1 MAANPFLFTDD
12 DYTSPH
18 STTSNPFL
26 SNDDFQAEADNPFFS
41 QSNNPSTNPFAFD
54 PEELESTE
62 PQLSLAAAVTEQFG
76 AIPANSSDHNLFSV
90 NDDTFTNTNATV
102 QKPTDLDLKYTN
114 TVDGNIVNDAKEP
127 KHTPMPPPRPP
138 PSKETQDLLMSVMG
152 AMDATSSHLLD
163 RIPPTRTPSPVSM
176 RDLHSPS
183 PTPEP
188 SFGDLL
194 DVSDSKPINKEQE
207 VNQSATNDLLSLS
220 QENVCDINQ
229 NPPVA
234 EPAKPKEKPT
244 RPGPPSRPPRPQP
257 PQKPPPPSFVAPE
270 PTPAQQPQPTQPS
283 PPQMQQAQPPPKPPP
298 PSAVKPKSP
307 MDEMMDMFGNED
319 IAPPAPKAKATKD
332 DILNLY
338 NKPKTET
345 VVKDLLCDDAIESVE
360 EKPQADMDVMMEDAF
375 ESASK
380 VAEPVVTEIIEQS
393 IERVAAE
400 NVHVEPSQTVED
412 AFLSPEPQ
420 IDVQMDTSDSQSK
433 DSLSSATFNPFASS
447 EETVIQK
454 SPTKSIDTFHALDNN
469 AFQDQP
475 ILLDNATF
483 QQQTQ
488 DNIIQPTQQVVI
500 TKTQFTT
507 GDSFDA
513 FAEKFESA
521 KDGEIKGDLDAFS
534 NGNDNNAWGSNSEI
548 GGFDGSSGFDADGSF
563 DAFLAMQEPAVP
575 KSTPNKF
582 NRAGSESDEDKDFS
596 VFIK

>member
-18 STTSNPFL
+18 SATSNPFL
-26 SNDDFQAEADNPFFS
+26 INDDFQAEADNPFLS
-41 QSNNPSTNPFAFD
+41 QSNNATTNPFAFD

-62 PQLSLAAAVTEQFG
+62 PQVPFSTASSEPFG
-76 AIPANSSDHNLFSV
+76 AGEHNIFGV
-90 NDDTFTNTNATV
+90 NDCTFTNSIP

-114 TVDGNIVNDAKEP
+114 TVDGNLINDSKGPTNASAL
-127 KHTPMPPPRPP
+127 PPRPP

-188 SFGDLL
+188 NLGDLL
-194 DVSDSKPINKEQE
+194 DVSDSKPVNKEQE
-207 VNQSATNDLLSLS
+207 PLQSDGNDLLSLS

-229 NPPVA
+229 NPPLVEA
-234 EPAKPKEKPT
+234 AKPVKEKPA

-257 PQKPPPPSFVAPE
+257 PQKPPPPSFAAPV
-270 PTPAQQPQPTQPS
+270 
-283 PPQMQQAQPPPKPPP
+283 QAQPPPPQPAQLPPKPPP
-298 PSAVKPKSP
+298 PAVVKPKSP
-307 MDEMMDMFGNED
+307 VDEMMDMFGSEE
-319 IAPPAPKAKATKD
+319 IAPPAQKAKATKD

-338 NKPKTET
+338 NKPKTEPI
-345 VVKDLLCDDAIESVE
+345 VKDLLCDDAIDEVEAEEKTQIDTDVTMEDTFESV
-360 EKPQADMDVMMEDAF
+360 
-375 ESASK
+375 SK

-393 IERVAAE
+393 IERVAETVAAE
-400 NVHVEPSQTVED
+400 PAQIAQD
-412 AFLSPEPQ
+412 AFLSPELQ
-420 IDVQMDTSDSQSK
+420 NDMQMDTSESQSK
-433 DSLSSATFNPFASS
+433 DSISSATFNPFASS
-447 EETVIQK
+447 EDTVVQK
-454 SPTKSIDTFHALDNN
+454 SPTKSVDTFHTLDNN

-475 ILLDNATF
+475 TLLDNAPF
-483 QQQTQ
+483 QQHTQ
-488 DNIIQPTQQVVI
+488 DIIQQPTQQVII
-500 TKTQFTT
+500 TKSRFTS

-521 KDGEIKGDLDAFS
+521 KDGEIKGELDAFS
-534 NGNDNNAWGSNSEI
+534 NGNDDAWGSNKGTAGIDST
-548 GGFDGSSGFDADGSF
+548 SGFEAEGSF
-563 DAFLAMQEPAVP
+563 DAFLAMQEPPAVP

-582 NRAGSESDEDKDFS
+582 SREGSESDEDKDFS